1 LQNKDKMK
9 SINVVGDINPEI
21 WERQR
26 LSHHESEYIFN
37 YKNFSSNA
45 SWTIHIGNANIEFQ
59 PNFNSKNLFMLVEPP
74 EIYRYK
80 SGDLGRFDIVSGPK
94 FPEYINLPNY
104 CFSQVALPWSAG
116 VAYPEINAILRMR
129 ILRKILKNLVVFAQ
143 KSPQINFSIDEL
155 LQLPLP
161 KEKFLSIVTS
171 NKVETPMQKKRLDFI
186 KFLSSRKAIPIEIY
200 GRGFKKVDDKFEIL
214 RRSSHHLALENSS
227 YDGYWTEKLADPI
240 LSLNRTYYSGA
251 TDVQNY
257 FPSNIVL
264 PIDLS
269 DFDSAANI
277 IERDFINFE
286 YDLNSLKEARDILVN
301 ENSFESIVS
310 KIIQTY
316 ETNMLSGQNDFL

>member
-1 LQNKDKMK
+1 MK
-9 SINVVGDINPEI
+9 SINVVGDINPEV

-26 LSHHESEYIFN
+26 LSQQESEYIFH
-37 YKNFSSNA
+37 YKNFASEA
-45 SWTIHIGNANIEFQ
+45 SWTIHIGNANVEFQ
-59 PNFNSKNLFMLVEPP
+59 PCPNSKNLFMFVEPP

-80 SGDLGRFDIVSGPK
+80 SEDLDRFDIVAGPK
-94 FPEYINLPNY
+94 FPEYVNLPNY
-104 CFSQVALPWSAG
+104 CFSQAALPWSAG
-116 VAYPEINAILRMR
+116 ITHPEINVLLRMR
-129 ILRKILKNLVVFAQ
+129 GLRKIFKNLVVFSQ
-143 KSPQINFSIDEL
+143 KSPQINFSIEEL
-155 LQLPLP
+155 LRLSLP

-171 NKVETPMQKKRLDFI
+171 NKAETPMQKKRLDFI
-186 KFLSSRKAIPIEIY
+186 TFLNSRKAIPIEIY

-269 DFDSAANI
+269 NFESAASI
-277 IERDFINFE
+277 IEKDFINFE
-286 YDLNSLKEARDILVN
+286 YDLNCQKEARDILVS
-301 ENSFESIVS
+301 ENSFESVVL
-310 KIIQTY
+310 KIIQNY
-316 ETNMLSGQNDFL
+316 ETNTLSGQNDFL